1 VKKLNEFTLLRPA
14 NTTVWGMGKGEI
26 INRGKEKEKEKKK
39 KRRWW
44 SKPIKDIWNWWIFWD
59 FSFPFSRESWKVDEF
74 SFGKE

>member
-39 KRRWW
+39 K
-44 SKPIKDIWNWWIFWD
+44 KTMVKQAN
-59 FSFPFSRESWKVDEF
+59 
-74 SFGKE
+74 